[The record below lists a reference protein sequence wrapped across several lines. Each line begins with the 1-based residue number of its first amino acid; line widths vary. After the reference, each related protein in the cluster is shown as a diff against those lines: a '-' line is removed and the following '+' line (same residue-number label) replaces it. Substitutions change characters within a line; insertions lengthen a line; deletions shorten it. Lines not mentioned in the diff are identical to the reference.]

1 MPLPVVPILA
11 SPRAFSRAWSSRAW
25 TGSTSG
31 VASEIFRRSRTF
43 MPAFSTFSISRSR
56 SGTLSTTPLPIRQA
70 TPSRMIPEGIRFSAI
85 FWPLITSVWPA
96 LWPPWKRTT
105 AWTLSVSRSTTL
117 PFPSS
122 PHCAPMT
129 TTVLPISVL
138 GTQSQQFIEV
148 GGEARRRPRHPELA
162 ADAIVAPAARQF
174 PAVAGRE
181 GREHHAGLV
190 AVAAQ
195 LGQVHVH
202 RHLRELALERAH
214 RQAQRFE
221 ALADG
226 GPHLAERG

>member
-1 MPLPVVPILA
+1 MPLPVVPIFC
-11 SPRAFSRAWSSRAW
+11 SPRASSRALSSRAW
-25 TGSTSG
+25 IGSTSG
-31 VASEIFRRSRTF
+31 VASEIFRRSRTL

-56 SGTLSTTPLPIRQA
+56 SGHDSTTPLPIRHA
-70 TPSRMIPEGIRFSAI
+70 TPSRMIPDGIRLSAI
-85 FWPLITSVWPA
+85 FWPLMTSVCPA

-105 AWTLSVSRSTTL
+105 ACTLSVSRSTTL

-122 PHCAPMT
+122 PHWAPMT

-162 ADAIVAPAARQF
+162 ADAIVTPAARQLA
-174 PAVAGRE
+174 AVARRE

-202 RHLRELALERAH
+202 RHPGELALERPH
-214 RQAQRFE
+214 GLAQR
-221 ALADG
+221 
-226 GPHLAERG
+226 